1 MTWFYKILQ
10 DLPHVPQHLIDRAY
24 AQMDTKLEQ
33 MPQGKRQIDWN
44 KITTDTIIVD
54 GVKKI
59 NAPNLAYSLDDE
71 MRDWVYA
78 NITDKSVVN
87 IRIAKAD
94 TGKDG
99 KDTNGAHCDLSRN
112 YSLIYLLDGGGKD
125 HKTVFY
131 HERDKPLMRNNGD
144 RCNDH
149 SLLDIVESF
158 QIPLRTWTVIQTRI
172 LHGVRNIPSPRISIQ
187 VGLNSV
193 EGLRLVD

>member
-1 MTWFYKILQ
+1 MNWFYKVLPN
-10 DLPHVPQHLIDRAY
+10 LPHVPDHLIDRAY
-24 AQMDTKLEQ
+24 AQMDTELEQ
-33 MPQGKRQIDWN
+33 MPQGERQIDWN

-54 GVKKI
+54 GVEKI

-71 MRDWVYA
+71 MRNWVHA

-112 YSLIYLLDGGGKD
+112 YSLIYLLDGGGPN
-125 HKTVFY
+125 HSTVFY
-131 HERDKPLMRNNGD
+131 HERGKPLMRNNGD

-149 SLLDIVESF
+149 SLLDIVGVL

-193 EGLRLVD
+193 EGLGIGD